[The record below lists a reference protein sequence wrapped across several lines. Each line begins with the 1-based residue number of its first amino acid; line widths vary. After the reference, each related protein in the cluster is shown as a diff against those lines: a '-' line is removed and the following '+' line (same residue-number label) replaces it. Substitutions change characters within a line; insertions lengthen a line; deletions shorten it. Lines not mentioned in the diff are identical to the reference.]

1 MTTRPR
7 RPVVIVVRTAPLTV
21 AATAALTSATAVRT
35 EPPVTAERMVAQTVA
50 PMPAPVIA
58 VLMVAPTAVATARL
72 VTAEPTGRLEA
83 DR

>member
-1 MTTRPR
+1 
-7 RPVVIVVRTAPLTV
+7 VIVVRTAPLTV

-35 EPPVTAERMVAQTVA
+35 EPPVTAERMVA
-50 PMPAPVIA
+50 PMAAPVIA
-58 VLMVAPTAVATARL
+58 VPTPVVTARL

>member
-1 MTTRPR
+1 
-7 RPVVIVVRTAPLTV
+7 VIVVRTAPLTV

-50 PMPAPVIA
+50 PMAAPVIA
-58 VLMVAPTAVATARL
+58 VPTPVVTARL